1 MDKVSILNLI
11 VVGLCFITTISIIIR
26 EFINLPSKQ
35 QMEKAKEWLLFAV
48 IEAEKEF
55 GGGTGAVKL
64 RYVYDKFLD
73 KFPTLSRALSFNK
86 FSILVND
93 ALDTMKK
100 MLQNNNALRL
110 LVEEGVK

>member
-1 MDKVSILNLI
+1 MDNANILSLI
-11 VVGLCFITTISIIIR
+11 VVALCFITTICVFIR
-26 EFINLPSKQ
+26 EFINLPSKDQ
-35 QMEKAKEWLLFAV
+35 IAKAKEWLLLAV

-73 KFPTLSRALSFNK
+73 KFPTLARAISFEK
-86 FSILVND
+86 FSILVNE
-93 ALDTMKK
+93 ALETMKK
-100 MLQNNNALRL
+100 MLQENKALKL